1 MTKHRTHRAGAG
13 RREGKSLFG
22 GFTRHLSLLLLKLWK
37 LKDDCPVKRFCGFF
51 FRSFLWGPH
60 LQF

>member
-22 GFTRHLSLLLLKLWK
+22 GFARHLSLLLLKLWK

-51 FRSFLWGPH
+51 F
-60 LQF
+60 